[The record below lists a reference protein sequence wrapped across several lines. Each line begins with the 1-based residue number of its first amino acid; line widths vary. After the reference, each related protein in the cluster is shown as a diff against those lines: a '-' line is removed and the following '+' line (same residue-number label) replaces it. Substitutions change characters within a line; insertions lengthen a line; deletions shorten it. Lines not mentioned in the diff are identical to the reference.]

1 MWKKIKTGNNWAY
14 AFHLAILLKVKQQ
27 KGQLLEMKHENQY
40 FLFNIG
46 WFLQSATVA
55 EHSPTCISRSHHITL
70 AIAHVYVSGYT
81 SKKVLEIYFLKDIFN
96 EWTNE
101 WKECHA

>member
-1 MWKKIKTGNNWAY
+1 MSIWIK
-14 AFHLAILLKVKQQ
+14 LAILLKVKQQ

-81 SKKVLEIYFLKDIFN
+81 SKIVFELYFNKDTFNDWFFLQTEKNMKIQLLK
-96 EWTNE
+96 
-101 WKECHA
+101 